1 MVLAAALIP
10 HVDTLR
16 HLART
21 DPSPRVRRRAQ
32 CLLTWTQVPT
42 RSAAARVTQPSPKSR
57 SRWRDR
63 VLAQGREGLVD
74 RDRPGRPSKMPAAGD
89 ALLETAR
96 DQLPTVH
103 GYATACWPLADL
115 QDLLAR
121 NGWSVARTTGERHLH
136 QMGYVYRR
144 PRPDLAHRQDADAVA
159 RAEAVLTALRKKGGL
174 PMTDVTWSISTTATS
189 IPIRPWLPS
198 GSDEA
203 YPS

>member
-1 MVLAAALIP
+1 
-10 HVDTLR
+10 
-16 HLART
+16 
-21 DPSPRVRRRAQ
+21 
-32 CLLTWTQVPT
+32 
-42 RSAAARVTQPSPKSR
+42 
-57 SRWRDR
+57 
-63 VLAQGREGLVD
+63 
-74 RDRPGRPSKMPAAGD
+74 MPAAGD

-159 RAEAVLTALRKKGGL
+159 RAEAVLTARRTKGGL